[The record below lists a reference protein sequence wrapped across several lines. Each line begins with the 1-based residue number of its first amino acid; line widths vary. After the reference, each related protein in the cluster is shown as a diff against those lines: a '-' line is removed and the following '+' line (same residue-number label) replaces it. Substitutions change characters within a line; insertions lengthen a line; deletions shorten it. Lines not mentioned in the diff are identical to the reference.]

1 MTEEHHHEPEV
12 RLRDI
17 PIATRNIPRISGLAL
32 IRFYQIF
39 ISPGIP
45 GGTCRFEPTCSHYG
59 YQAIVKHGL
68 IKGGW
73 LAIYRILRCQP
84 FNPGGYDPV
93 P

>member
-1 MTEEHHHEPEV
+1 MSEEHNHEAEI

-17 PIATRNIPRISGLAL
+17 PFTLRNLPRIAGLAG

-39 ISPGIP
+39 LSPGIP
-45 GGTCRFEPTCSHYG
+45 AGTCRFEPTCSHYG

-73 LAIYRILRCQP
+73 LAIYRIVRCQP